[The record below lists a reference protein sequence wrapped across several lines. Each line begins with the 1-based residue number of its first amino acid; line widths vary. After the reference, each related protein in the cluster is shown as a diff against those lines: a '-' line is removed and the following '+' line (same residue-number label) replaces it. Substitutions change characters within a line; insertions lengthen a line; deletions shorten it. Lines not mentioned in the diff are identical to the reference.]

1 MPANVEK
8 RKPHFARK
16 KQKRKPPAKG
26 STVPEEKRPPRLIA
40 YRLEFPKTFF

>member
-1 MPANVEK
+1 MLVTMPANVE
-8 RKPHFARK
+8 
-16 KQKRKPPAKG
+16 KRKPPAKG